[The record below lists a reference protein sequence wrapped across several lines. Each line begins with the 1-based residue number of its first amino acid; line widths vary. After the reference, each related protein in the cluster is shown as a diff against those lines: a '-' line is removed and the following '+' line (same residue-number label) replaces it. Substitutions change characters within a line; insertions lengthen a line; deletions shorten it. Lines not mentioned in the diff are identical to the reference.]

1 MLKKTIGAKLL
12 ATVAVLGVLA
22 AVGSVAVFSAFSST
36 TSNTGNSFAT
46 GSITL
51 TDNDSASAMFTL
63 TGLKGGDTSSK
74 CIKVNY
80 ASTGSVN
87 STVKLY
93 GATAG
98 SGLADYLDVVVTKGT
113 FPGAP
118 PASFG
123 CAGFSAGG
131 AGSTLHTGTLTAY
144 PDNFAGGYTDPDASW
159 SNGES
164 AVYKIDVTVQSVAG
178 AQGKTATQD
187 FIWEANS
194 I

>member
-1 MLKKTIGAKLL
+1 MIKNTIGAKLL

-36 TSNTGNSFAT
+36 TTNPGNSFT
-46 GSITL
+46 SGSITL
-51 TDNDSASAMFTL
+51 TDNDSNTAMFTL
-63 TGLKGGDTSSK
+63 TGLKGGDTFSK
-74 CIKVNY
+74 CIKVDY

-123 CAGFSAGG
+123 CTGFSPGG
-131 AGSTLHTGTLTAY
+131 AGSTLHNGTLTSY
-144 PDNFAGGYTDPDASW
+144 PDDYAGGYSDPDTSW

-164 AVYKIDVTVQSVAG
+164 GVYKIDVTVQSVAG

-187 FIWEANS
+187 FTWEARS